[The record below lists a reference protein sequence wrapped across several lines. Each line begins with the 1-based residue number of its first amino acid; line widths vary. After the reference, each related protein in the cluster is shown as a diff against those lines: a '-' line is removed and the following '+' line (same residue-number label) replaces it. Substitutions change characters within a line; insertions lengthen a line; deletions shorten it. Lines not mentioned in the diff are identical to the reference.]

1 MIGATVLNATAGS
14 KSQHIGEARK
24 QTIAGAGLRFG
35 TSAKRAWQRIYRLY
49 GIRNNVVAGPGLRL
63 GIGAIIDAPRRMEIG
78 RDVWVG
84 KFCTIECDGKIG
96 DYVMIANRVGLIGRF
111 DHDHQFVGRPMRFA
125 PCVWDPDYE
134 MRLELIVED
143 DVWIGY
149 GAIVLSGVTIG
160 RGAVI
165 AAGSL
170 VSANVAPYSIV
181 AGYPARKVG
190 QRFTD
195 EQIAAHEMAVYGRI
209 RTVRPA
215 RNLPKAGVSKPQ
227 VSSEPE
233 FLNGEHR

>member
-1 MIGATVLNATAGS
+1 MIGATVLNVTMRN
-14 KSQHIGEARK
+14 KSQHSKETRK
-24 QTIAGAGLRFG
+24 QVSADAGLRFG
-35 TSAKRAWQRIYRLY
+35 KGAKHLWQRIYRLY

-63 GIGAIIDAPRRMEIG
+63 GMGAIIDAPRKMEIG

-84 KFCTIECDGKIG
+84 KFSTIECDGKIG
-96 DYVMIANRVGLIGRF
+96 DFVMIANRVGLIGRF

-134 MRLELIVED
+134 VRLELIVED

-160 RGAVI
+160 RGAVV

-190 QRFTD
+190 QRFNE
-195 EQIAAHEMAVYGRI
+195 EQIAAHEVAVYGNI

-215 RNLPKAGVSKPQ
+215 RKMPNHRVNDPQ
-227 VSSEPE
+227 VN
-233 FLNGEHR
+233 LGT